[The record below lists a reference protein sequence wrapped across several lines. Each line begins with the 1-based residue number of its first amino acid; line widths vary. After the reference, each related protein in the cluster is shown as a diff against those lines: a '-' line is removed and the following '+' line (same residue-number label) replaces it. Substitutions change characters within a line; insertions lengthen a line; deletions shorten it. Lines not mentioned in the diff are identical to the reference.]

1 MFDPEIWR
9 KVPFQ
14 FWTLTAFVFGSIVGS
29 FLNVCIHRLPL
40 GQSIVHPPSHCPHC
54 RYSIPWYLNIPL
66 VTWVWLGGRCAHCQA
81 PISPRY
87 FLVELLTGVM
97 GALCWINFGH
107 ISPFLAAAY
116 FIFIA
121 GLIVGSFI
129 DIEHLIIPD
138 QITFGGMA
146 AGLLLSLLVPQ
157 MHVAFPG
164 PGRLSKPGAGI
175 AASIA
180 GLAIGAGVIYAALRA
195 GKYFL
200 GRQKVELPP
209 STRII
214 FTESGVQ
221 LPDEEIPFETLFY
234 RKTDAIELQARQ
246 VELIDRCYAN
256 VPVRL
261 TPDCLKVG
269 EDSFEP
275 EKVLC
280 LEVVAD
286 RIVLPREAMGPA
298 DVTFMGAIGAFLGWP
313 AIFFSL
319 AAGCFIG
326 SIAGLTPILLKKKHL
341 SAPIPFGPYLA
352 LGALIWV
359 FGGYHW
365 MPFYG
370 AGWNGGRQP

>member
-1 MFDPEIWR
+1 MFDPEIWS
-9 KVPFQ
+9 KVPFP
-14 FWTLTAFVFGSIVGS
+14 FWTLTAFVFGSMVGS

-54 RYSIPWYLNIPL
+54 QYSIPWYLNVPL
-66 VTWVWLGGRCAHCQA
+66 VTWVWLGGRCAHCKA
-81 PISPRY
+81 PISVRY
-87 FLVELLTGVM
+87 FLVELLTGVV

-129 DIEHLIIPD
+129 DLEHLIIPD

-146 AGLLLSLLVPQ
+146 AGLLLSLFVPQ
-157 MHVAFPG
+157 MHFAIPG
-164 PGRLSKPGAGI
+164 FVRLSKPGAGI
-175 AASIA
+175 TDSLV
-180 GLAIGAGVIYAALRA
+180 GLVIGAGVIYALLRA
-195 GKYFL
+195 GKYFW

-214 FTESGVQ
+214 FTENGVK
-221 LPDEEIPFETLFY
+221 LPWEEIPFDELFY
-234 RKTDAIELQARQ
+234 RKTDAIVLQAQQ

-261 TPDCLKVG
+261 TVDCLKVG
-269 EDSFEP
+269 EDTFEP

-280 LEVVAD
+280 LEIVAD
-286 RIVLPREAMGPA
+286 RIVFPREVMGPA

-313 AIFFSL
+313 AVFFSL
-319 AAGCFIG
+319 AASSFLG
-326 SIAGLTPILLKKKHL
+326 SAVGVTAILLKKKEW
-341 SAPIPFGPYLA
+341 SSRIPYGPYLA

-365 MPFYG
+365 MPFYWGGGVNG
-370 AGWNGGRQP
+370 AR